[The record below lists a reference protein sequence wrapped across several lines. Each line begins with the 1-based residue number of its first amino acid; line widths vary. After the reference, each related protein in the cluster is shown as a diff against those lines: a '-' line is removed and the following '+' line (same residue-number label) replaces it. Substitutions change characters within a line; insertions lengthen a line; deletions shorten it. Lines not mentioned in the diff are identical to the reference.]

1 MKKLSVVG
9 IGPGKYEG
17 LTFEAENALKEAEII
32 VGYTAYVDLI
42 KPHFPEKEYYATGMM
57 GEVERCRAALDFAK
71 EKRVAVICSGDSTI
85 YGMATLIYEL
95 SEEYENPD
103 IEVIAG
109 VTAASSGSALLGA
122 PLAHDFAVISMS
134 DLLTPLDLIY
144 RRLELAARGDF
155 CIAIYNPASRKR
167 ADYLKNAC
175 EVLLK
180 VLEPSTVCGVARR
193 IGREGEDFEV
203 TTLGKLGEAE
213 VDMFTTV
220 FIGNSQTRVIDG
232 KMVTPRGYKDKY
244 GLKA

>member
-17 LTFEAENALKEAEII
+17 LTLEAENALKEAEII
-32 VGYTAYVDLI
+32 VGYTAYVDLV

-57 GEVERCRAALDFAK
+57 GEVERCKAALDFAK
-71 EKRVAVICSGDSTI
+71 EKRVAVICSGDSTV

-95 SEEYENPD
+95 SENYEGAE

-134 DLLTPLDLIY
+134 DLLTPLPLIY
-144 RRLELAARGDF
+144 KRLELAAQGDF

-175 EVLLK
+175 EVLLNT
-180 VLEPSTVCGVARR
+180 LSPNTVCGVARR
-193 IGREGEDFEV
+193 IGREGESVEI
-203 TTLGKLGEAE
+203 TTLDKLGEVD

-244 GLKA
+244 EM

>member
-1 MKKLSVVG
+1 MEKLSVIG
-9 IGPGKYEG
+9 IGPGKYKG
-17 LTFEAENALKEAEII
+17 LTLEAENALKEAQII

-42 KPHFPEKEYYATGMM
+42 KPHFPAKEYYATGMT
-57 GEVERCRAALDFAK
+57 GEVERCKAALDFAK

-95 SEEYENPD
+95 SESYENPE

-134 DLLTPLDLIY
+134 DLLTPLELIY
-144 RRLELAARGDF
+144 KRLELAARGDF

-175 EVLLK
+175 EVLLR
-180 VLEPSTVCGVARR
+180 VLSPNTVCGVARR
-193 IGREGEDFEV
+193 IGREGEDYEV
-203 TTLGKLGEAE
+203 TTLEKLGECE

-220 FIGNSQTRVIDG
+220 FIGNSRTRVIDG
-232 KMVTPRGYKDKY
+232 KMVTPRGYRDKY
-244 GLKA
+244 GV

>member
-17 LTFEAENALKEAEII
+17 LTLEAENALKEAEII

-71 EKRVAVICSGDSTI
+71 EKMVAVICSGDSTI

-167 ADYLKNAC
+167 AEYLKNAC

>member
-1 MKKLSVVG
+1 MKTLYVVG
-9 IGPGKYEG
+9 IGPGNYEG
-17 LTFEAENALKEAEII
+17 LTLEAENALKEADVI
-32 VGYTAYVDLI
+32 VGYTAYVDLV
-42 KPHFPEKEYYATGMM
+42 KPHFPEKEYYATGMT
-57 GEVERCRAALDFAK
+57 GEADRCKAALDFAK
-71 EKRVAVICSGDSTI
+71 EKQVAVICSGDSTI

-95 SEEYENPD
+95 SEQQDAPQ
-103 IEVIAG
+103 IKVVAG

-180 VLEPSTVCGVARR
+180 VLNPNTVCGIARR
-193 IGREGEDFEV
+193 IGREGESFEV
-203 TTLGKLGEAE
+203 TTLESLADAT

-232 KMVTPRGYKDKY
+232 KMVTPRGYREKY
-244 GLKA
+244 GEKF